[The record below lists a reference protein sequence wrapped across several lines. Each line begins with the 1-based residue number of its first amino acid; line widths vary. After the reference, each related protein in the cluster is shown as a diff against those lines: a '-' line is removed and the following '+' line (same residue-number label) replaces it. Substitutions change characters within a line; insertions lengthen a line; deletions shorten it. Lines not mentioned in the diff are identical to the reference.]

1 MMPYTV
7 VYPNGTQQ
15 QFYVRAVAE
24 MYAQIRGGRVVGVPH
39 LILVD
44 KRAA

>member
-1 MMPYTV
+1 MAYTV
-7 VYPNGTQQ
+7 FYPNGTQQ
-15 QFYVRAVAE
+15 QFYIRSVAE
-24 MYAQIRGGRVVGVPH
+24 MYAQLRGGRVVGPPQ

>member
-1 MMPYTV
+1 MEYTV
-7 VYPNGTQQ
+7 LYPNGRQQ
-15 QFYVRAVAE
+15 QFYIRSVAD
-24 MYAQIRGGRVVGVPH
+24 MYAALGGGRVVGRPH